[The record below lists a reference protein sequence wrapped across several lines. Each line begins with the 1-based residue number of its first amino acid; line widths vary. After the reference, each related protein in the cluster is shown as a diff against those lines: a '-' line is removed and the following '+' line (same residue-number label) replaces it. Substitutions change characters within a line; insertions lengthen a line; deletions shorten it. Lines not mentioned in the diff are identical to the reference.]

1 MATLGIKRAWVARV
15 DQNFKVITGVNGING
30 QASDTDG
37 RFLIDESSS
46 QGVASANMTNLQ
58 GALSDIYG
66 SNKLVY
72 KSAAKGNAQ
81 TVLTVNHL
89 PADVKQRMLGAVDD
103 GRGGYSI
110 NGKANSNNRIALL
123 VESSDAFDITQPVYF
138 GFYAGIVTEASENVA
153 TNDASEKRTQDA
165 LTFGHLER
173 GDDGF
178 GKRYFSWLS
187 NFDKT
192 KMMNDIFP
200 SASGTSAYSNTST
213 STASTTAST
222 STASN

>member
-222 STASN
+222 TTASN